1 MISAFVLET
10 LAEANTPTAFLSG
23 ENRLLNQPEFRDPD
37 KAHKLMSYLSGGGTI
52 LPSAEGMQPSDEV
65 RVLIGPENVA
75 EELKDSSVVIAS
87 YDAGDNTRGLIGV
100 VGPTRMDYSAVAAK
114 LSFLAA
120 GLRTTDMNEDKNETE
135 ELKEENAQEVP
146 TEEKEDKKPEKK
158 DKKAG
163 RKKEDERLTALE
175 AEKEALEKD
184 KAALND
190 KYLRICAEYDN
201 FRRRSQKE
209 KDNLY
214 GDIKADTVQKFLPV
228 YDNLERALK
237 QGTEDEAYRKGVEMI
252 MTQFNATLEKLGVK
266 KIESLG
272 QTFDPNK
279 HNAVMHVEDES
290 LGENTIV
297 EVFQEG
303 FTVNDKVIRF
313 AMVKVAN

>member
-1 MISAFVLET
+1 MNEEKDKQET
-10 LAEANTPTAFLSG
+10 APETEAEPA
-23 ENRLLNQPEFRDPD
+23 
-37 KAHKLMSYLSGGGTI
+37 
-52 LPSAEGMQPSDEV
+52 
-65 RVLIGPENVA
+65 A
-75 EELKDSSVVIAS
+75 EEK
-87 YDAGDNTRGLIGV
+87 
-100 VGPTRMDYSAVAAK
+100 P
-114 LSFLAA
+114 
-120 GLRTTDMNEDKNETE
+120 ETP
-135 ELKEENAQEVP
+135 A
-146 TEEKEDKKPEKK
+146 EEKT
-158 DKKAG
+158 DKKADKKEEKKEKKFG
-163 RKKEDERLTALE
+163 KKKEDERVSALE
-175 AEKEALEKD
+175 AEKEALEKE

-214 GDIKADTVQKFLPV
+214 SEIRANAVQQFLPV

-272 QTFDPNK
+272 KTFDPK
-279 HNAVMHVEDES
+279 LHNAVMHVDDES
-290 LGENTIV
+290 QGENTIV

>member
-1 MISAFVLET
+1 MNEEKDKQET
-10 LAEANTPTAFLSG
+10 APETEAEPA
-23 ENRLLNQPEFRDPD
+23 
-37 KAHKLMSYLSGGGTI
+37 
-52 LPSAEGMQPSDEV
+52 
-65 RVLIGPENVA
+65 A
-75 EELKDSSVVIAS
+75 EEKPETPAEE
-87 YDAGDNTRGLIGV
+87 
-100 VGPTRMDYSAVAAK
+100 K
-114 LSFLAA
+114 
-120 GLRTTDMNEDKNETE
+120 TDKKADK
-135 ELKEENAQEVP
+135 
-146 TEEKEDKKPEKK
+146 KEDKKEEKK
-158 DKKAG
+158 DRKFGK
-163 RKKEDERLTALE
+163 KKEDERVSALE
-175 AEKEALEKD
+175 AEKEALEKEN
-184 KAALND
+184 AALND

-214 GDIKADTVQKFLPV
+214 GEIRANAVQQFLPV

-272 QTFDPNK
+272 KTFDPNL
-279 HNAVMHVEDES
+279 HNAVMHVDDES